1 MTPPQSHQ
9 PPEQEP
15 ESGETPLELQELSA
29 DYEIE
34 GELGRGGTAVVY
46 RARERTIDR
55 VVAIKVIR
63 APYVGDDELVARLER
78 EARLVARLDHP
89 NVVALLGIRRL
100 RHGSLALV
108 MRYVQGHTLRT
119 ELQRRGALPLAR
131 AIAVANDVG
140 NALSAAHAHGIVH
153 RDVKPE
159 NIHIEHGVKR
169 ALLADFGAA
178 TPLRGDLRL
187 TVAGMAIGTPG
198 YMAPEL
204 IDGGHPTPAAD
215 VYGLGLVVWEML
227 AGRAPWEGD
236 SLFAVLSF
244 RKQGQLAELESLRD
258 DIPPTVSAAIAG
270 ALHADPAERWPDMHR
285 FLEELNRPA
294 PRRWLGGT
302 AAGRRV
308 SLFGPATQL
317 SDSQV
322 NIRGGL
328 GKPAAEQ
335 PTMRLN
341 RADRADDD
349 TPYTPPP
356 VVASPAPPP
365 LVRVPEDEPHP
376 ALAVH
381 AADDFDDDDDFDEFE
396 PAARSRWRR
405 PLAVV
410 VALLLVAVAIGAWRF
425 VSIANRPVA
434 TVAEAGGDVPASFAV
449 RPPPTAEALPGLPE
463 LANPDSL
470 GAGLDPSL
478 SVYGTSA
485 DSAAAS
491 AIPPPVSGVNPAATS
506 ALPRPDARA
515 TTPVPSTP
523 DRRSLAATPPPAPQ
537 TRRSPAAP
545 GVATTPPAPPPS
557 TAQPSTVPGLA
568 PQTDLSPGAATAAEP
583 AAATGRHVAA
593 SLGLGG
599 LHSCAILDDG
609 RLRCWGAD
617 DKGQLGPAGDTRF
630 REVAAGVTHSCGRTT
645 DGRTLCW
652 GANDR
657 GQLGDGTRGD
667 HRDARLVPGSDNQVA
682 LSLGASHTCALTRG
696 GEIECWGA
704 NDAGQLGTGDNRD
717 RAMPVTVAGE
727 LRFSSIAAGWRHDC
741 ALTTDGRAL
750 CWGDNS
756 AGQLGDGTTESHNVP
771 TPINSSLRF
780 RSIAAGR
787 AHSCGLT
794 TAGQLYCWGSNDAG
808 QLGIGS
814 RKSAPTPRQVE
825 IGGPIRRLVAGSMHN
840 CALGADGV
848 ASCWGQNRYG
858 QLGDGTTIDRDKPV
872 RVSGP
877 ARFAELEASGA
888 HSCGRTEGGE
898 VLCWGYNLYGQLGDG
913 TRQNRLRPAAASLP
927 P

>member
-9 PPEQEP
+9 PTEP
-15 ESGETPLELQELSA
+15 EPGETPLELQELAA

-46 RARERTIDR
+46 RARDRMIDR

-100 RHGSLALV
+100 RHGSLALI

-140 NALSAAHAHGIVH
+140 NALAAAHAHGIVH

-159 NIHIEHGVKR
+159 NIHIELGVQR

-204 IDGGHPTPAAD
+204 IDGGQPTPAAD

-244 RKQGQLAELESLRD
+244 RKQGQLVELESLRD
-258 DIPPTVSAAIAG
+258 DIPPAVSAAIAG
-270 ALHADPAERWPDMHR
+270 ALHTDPAQRWPDMHR

-294 PRRWLGGT
+294 PRRWLGGPH
-302 AAGRRV
+302 GSRRA
-308 SLFGPATQL
+308 SLFGAPAPPH
-317 SDSQV
+317 DPQV
-322 NIRGGL
+322 SLRGGL
-328 GKPAAEQ
+328 GKPASEQ

-341 RADRADDD
+341 RADRGTDPSSFAPPGI
-349 TPYTPPP
+349 TPSASPPP
-356 VVASPAPPP
+356 AMRAPAA
-365 LVRVPEDEPHP
+365 EPHP
-376 ALAVH
+376 SLAVH
-381 AADDFDDDDDFDEFE
+381 AVDDSDGDDDLDVEEFQPE
-396 PAARSRWRR
+396 ARGRWRR
-405 PLAVV
+405 PLAIVA
-410 VALLLVAVAIGAWRF
+410 ALLVVGTALGVGRF
-425 VSIANRPVA
+425 LTLGDPTVA
-434 TVAEAGGDVPASFAV
+434 TVAEAGGDVPATFAV
-449 RPPPTAEALPGLPE
+449 RPPPATEAAADGPGIV
-463 LANPDSL
+463 AVDSSFIDPDSSPL
-470 GAGLDPSL
+470 AGGTPPLTEPGAG
-478 SVYGTSA
+478 
-485 DSAAAS
+485 AS
-491 AIPPPVSGVNPAATS
+491 TTASGGSPAGM
-506 ALPRPDARA
+506 
-515 TTPVPSTP
+515 
-523 DRRSLAATPPPAPQ
+523 AATP
-537 TRRSPAAP
+537 RSVTPTPAAARR
-545 GVATTPPAPPPS
+545 GATAPPPS
-557 TAQPSTVPGLA
+557 GARPPAVDRGAVATAPPRQPVAA
-568 PQTDLSPGAATAAEP
+568 PPAAAAVRNPPAAEP
-583 AAATGRHVAA
+583 TSPPRTASPSTDPIMASGRSAAV

-599 LHSCAILDDG
+599 LHSCAILEDG

-630 REVAAGVTHSCGRTT
+630 REIAAGVTHSCGRTT
-645 DGRTLCW
+645 EGRTVCW

-657 GQLGDGTRGD
+657 GQLGDGTRTT
-667 HRDARLVPGSDNQVA
+667 HRDARPVPGSDDQVA
-682 LSLGASHTCALTRG
+682 LALGAAHSCALTRN

-704 NDAGQLGTGDNRD
+704 NDAGQLGAGDNRD
-717 RAMPVTVAGE
+717 RATPVTVAGQ
-727 LRFSSIAAGWRHDC
+727 LRFSAVAAGWRHDC
-741 ALTTDGRAL
+741 AITTDGLAL

-756 AGQLGDGTTESHNVP
+756 SGQLGDGTTENRNVP

-780 RSIAAGR
+780 RTVTAGR

-794 TAGQLYCWGSNDAG
+794 TTGQLYCWGSNDAG

-814 RKSAPTPRQVE
+814 RADASTPRQVD
-825 IGGPIRRLVAGSMHN
+825 ISGPFRSLVAGSMHN
-840 CALGADGV
+840 CALSAEGI

-858 QLGDGTTIDRDKPV
+858 QLGDGTTIDRDRPV
-872 RVSGP
+872 RVAGP
-877 ARFAELEASGA
+877 TRFAELEASGA
-888 HSCGRTEGGE
+888 HSCGRTGDGD

-913 TRQNRLRPAAASLP
+913 TRQNRLRPAAAALP